1 MSRER
6 ARRHRASPREVH
18 RSCPGVYGLLVP
30 LVPRRLDPRF
40 AKPAEE
46 SRQTGGNGARGAHL
60 STGCGWRGGSA
71 APRGEGRAGIAAAPR
86 GSPGANRLEH
96 VIPPWY
102 HAHVAMTLRLTR
114 EDERILAE
122 LAEADGISRQEAT
135 VRAIR
140 EAAARRGHDRRVCEA
155 SARVRARYA
164 NVLDRLGR

>member
-1 MSRER
+1 MRDRRER
-6 ARRHRASPREVH
+6 RTGRTLIHRLWMAGRLGDPAGRGSRGNRRRAKGLAR
-18 RSCPGVYGLLVP
+18 
-30 LVPRRLDPRF
+30 D
-40 AKPAEE
+40 
-46 SRQTGGNGARGAHL
+46 
-60 STGCGWRGGSA
+60 
-71 APRGEGRAGIAAAPR
+71 
-86 GSPGANRLEH
+86 SPGANRLEH